1 MFNCCRNWRENNMRN
16 NCGDFDDRR
25 DNRHCRDN
33 DDCWNSNKWFD
44 ECWEN
49 NCNNRRRNIIVCHC
63 ERFFDHGRDDCHGR
77 DDNFDCNRNNRC
89 RRRRCNFCN
98 LFRF

>member
-1 MFNCCRNWRENNMRN
+1 MFNCCRNWRKNNMQN
-16 NCGDFDDRR
+16 NFEDFFDKGEYGQ
-25 DNRHCRDN
+25 NLRDN

-44 ECWEN
+44 ECWSN
-49 NCNNRRRNIIVCHC
+49 NWNSRQNNIIVCHC
-63 ERFFDHGRDDCHGR
+63 ERFFNYDR